1 MDRQVVPFW
10 GALVGQVVEQPR
22 PAPAPIPAVP
32 YDAATAEVLDALDQ
46 AADEHLGDIRPRN
59 TKRGYANDWAL
70 WTEYLAWLA
79 EKAGRTVPET
89 AVTKGTLVGFVR
101 WLDVIKEAAPSSIDR
116 RITGVTVTART
127 LGVNVTKDTT
137 VAARQA
143 LKPIRDDPAKQ
154 ARGRGK
160 AHAVS
165 PAQLRSMA
173 SVPAGTPLADL
184 RDRALTLIAFSVA
197 GRSAEVAAL
206 TVEGITEVAG
216 GLEVKVPKVKTGEG
230 RTVAVARGTNPDR
243 WPVRAWLAWKAAA
256 GIEAGP
262 AFRAVDRWGNISGR
276 RMSPDA
282 CRLVVARAAERAG
295 IEQRLTGHS
304 MRAGLITTARKER
317 KRVEKIREQ
326 SGHAANSPVFWEYVR
341 DADRWDAAATDGI
354 GL

>member
-1 MDRQVVPFW
+1 MERHVVPFW
-10 GALVGQVVEQPR
+10 GPLVGQVVEPPR
-22 PAPAPIPAVP
+22 PVPVPAVP
-32 YDAATAEVLDALDQ
+32 FDAATAEVLAALDQ
-46 AADEHLGDIRPRN
+46 AAAEHLDDVRPSN

-101 WLDVIKEAAPSSIDR
+101 WLDVVKEAAPSSIDR
-116 RITGVTVTART
+116 RITGVTVTARS
-127 LGVNVTKDTT
+127 LGVNVTKDAT

-160 AHAVS
+160 AHAAS

-173 SVPAGTPLADL
+173 AAPASKPLATL
-184 RDRALTLIAFSVA
+184 RDRALTLMAFSIA

-216 GLEVKVPKVKTGEG
+216 GLEVKVPKVKSGEG
-230 RTVAVARGTNPDR
+230 RTVAVARGENPDSC
-243 WPVRAWLAWKAAA
+243 PVRAWLAWKAAA
-256 GIEAGP
+256 GIEDGP
-262 AFRAVDRWGNISGR
+262 AFRTVDRWGKKPGTR

-304 MRAGLITTARKER
+304 MRAGLITTARKKH

-326 SGHAANSPVFWEYVR
+326 SGHAVNSPVFWEYVR
-341 DADRWDAAATDGI
+341 DADLWDDAATDGI